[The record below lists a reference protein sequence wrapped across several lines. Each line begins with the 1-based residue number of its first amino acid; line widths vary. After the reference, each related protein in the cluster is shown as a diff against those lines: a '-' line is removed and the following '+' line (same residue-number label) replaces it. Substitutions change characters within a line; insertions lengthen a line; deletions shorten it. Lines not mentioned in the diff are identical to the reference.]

1 MAITKQQYEA
11 KQRIKAAVRELLL
24 AIGEDPDRT
33 GLKDTPDRVARMYGE
48 IYRGYNP
55 AQKPN
60 ITTFPNGEDGIVY
73 DSMVVDTGDFYSC
86 CEHHMMPF
94 FGKYYFA
101 YLPNP
106 KGRILGISKIG
117 RVVDYCAAKLQVQ
130 ERLVHEVVAML
141 ADALG
146 GDNPP
151 LGIALVMRGEH
162 LCKTMRGARKKGQ
175 MVSSCLTGLF
185 QTDSAVRAEFMNLIN
200 QM

>member
-1 MAITKQQYEA
+1 MEKGQRE
-11 KQRIKAAVRELLL
+11 QRIAQLVQELLEL
-24 AIGEDPDRT
+24 IGDNPQRT
-33 GLKDTPDRVARMYGE
+33 GLQDTPNRVARMYAE
-48 IYRGYNP
+48 IYRGYDT

-101 YLPNP
+101 YLPHP
-106 KGRILGISKIG
+106 KGKILGISKIG

-130 ERLVHEVVAML
+130 ERLTHEVVEML
-141 ADALG
+141 GEALG
-146 GDNPP
+146 GEYPP
-151 LGIALVMRGEH
+151 LGIALVMRGQH
-162 LCKTMRGARKKGQ
+162 LCKTMRGARKKGE

-185 QTDSAVRAEFMNLIN
+185 QTDSALRAEFMNLIS
-200 QM
+200 Q

>member
-1 MAITKQQYEA
+1 MLVA
-11 KQRIKAAVRELLL
+11 ELLEL
-24 AIGEDPDRT
+24 IGEDPQRT
-33 GLKDTPDRVARMYGE
+33 GLVDTPKRVARMYGE
-48 IYRGYNP
+48 IYRGYDP

-94 FGKYYFA
+94 FGQYYFA

-106 KGRILGISKIG
+106 KGKILGISKIG

-130 ERLVHEVVAML
+130 ERLTHEVVEML
-141 ADALG
+141 AEALG
-146 GDNPP
+146 SENPP
-151 LGIALVMRGEH
+151 LGIALVMRGQH
-162 LCKTMRGARKKGQ
+162 LCKTMRGARKKGE
-175 MVSSCLTGLF
+175 MASSCLTGLF
-185 QTDSAVRAEFMNLIN
+185 QTDSALRAEFMNMIN